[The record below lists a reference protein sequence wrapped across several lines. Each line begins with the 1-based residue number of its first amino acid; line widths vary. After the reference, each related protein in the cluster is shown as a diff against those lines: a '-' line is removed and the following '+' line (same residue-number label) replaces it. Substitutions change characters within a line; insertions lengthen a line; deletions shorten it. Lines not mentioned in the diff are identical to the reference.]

1 MPFDRPQHGVG
12 IATLHRHNASR
23 IRELIKHRVEPPDV
37 VIEQEG
43 DGTAGVPAN
52 LEFTKHAHD
61 VVDSRFALTG
71 GAGGKQNQ
79 AWVGATT

>member
-1 MPFDRPQHGVG
+1 MDCDDATTVG
-12 IATLHRHNASR
+12 
-23 IRELIKHRVEPPDV
+23 ELVEHCVEPSDV
-37 VIEQEG
+37 IVEQER